1 MQFKCLIEVRLKR
14 LQCPSTDMCA
24 LICHASNSTEIVWKL
39 YFGDDLLPSVLEQT
53 VKQHLGI
60 SGIGRTEFPSHF
72 PAFYPN
78 PSEEMIKLHVQQSHD
93 WFFFKNVLSKI
104 CVAGGE
110 GGKGGEGSTIT
121 AVCEHRH
128 LPRSDDQVWLLDITD
143 CRWPTKQQR
152 NEKSIWECSFHS
164 GFRPAPARPCPSVSF
179 CTLLHQKQTPPPWRT
194 MRSHTH
200 PSGNT
205 TAGALCH

>member
-1 MQFKCLIEVRLKR
+1 MIFWWWFVAKCPWASSQATLWDLWDQKDRTSISFSGLFIQIQVRKWLNSMCNR
-14 LQCPSTDMCA
+14 VPTD
-24 LICHASNSTEIVWKL
+24 
-39 YFGDDLLPSVLEQT
+39 
-53 VKQHLGI
+53 
-60 SGIGRTEFPSHF
+60 
-72 PAFYPN
+72 
-78 PSEEMIKLHVQQSHD
+78 
-93 WFFFKNVLSKI
+93 FFFFHVLSKT

-110 GGKGGEGSTIT
+110 GGKGGEGSAIT
-121 AVCEHRH
+121 TVCEHRH

-143 CRWPTKQQR
+143 CWWPTKQQR
-152 NEKSIWECSFHS
+152 NEKSIWECSFHL

>member
-1 MQFKCLIEVRLKR
+1 
-14 LQCPSTDMCA
+14 
-24 LICHASNSTEIVWKL
+24 
-39 YFGDDLLPSVLEQT
+39 
-53 VKQHLGI
+53 
-60 SGIGRTEFPSHF
+60 
-72 PAFYPN
+72 
-78 PSEEMIKLHVQQSHD
+78 MIFW
-93 WFFFKNVLSKI
+93 WFFCCQASLSKQSSNTLGSLGSEGQNFRLIFWLFIQIQVRKWLNSMYNRVMTDFFLNVLSKI

-179 CTLLHQKQTPPPWRT
+179 CTLLHQKQTPPPWRK